1 MLCAQVRLFT
11 TDAHVKKAHN
21 VELEAVAIPA
31 CFHTPS
37 QSWIEY
43 YSDTARQVH
52 QDQAA
57 RKGWIAGPRYHQY
70 LQLDGG
76 VGELVGAMNLATN
89 GITVGQSLSL
99 SLSVRP

>member
-1 MLCAQVRLFT
+1 M
-11 TDAHVKKAHN
+11 
-21 VELEAVAIPA
+21 
-31 CFHTPS
+31 
-37 QSWIEY
+37 
-43 YSDTARQVH
+43 
-52 QDQAA
+52 
-57 RKGWIAGPRYHQY
+57 AGPRYHQY